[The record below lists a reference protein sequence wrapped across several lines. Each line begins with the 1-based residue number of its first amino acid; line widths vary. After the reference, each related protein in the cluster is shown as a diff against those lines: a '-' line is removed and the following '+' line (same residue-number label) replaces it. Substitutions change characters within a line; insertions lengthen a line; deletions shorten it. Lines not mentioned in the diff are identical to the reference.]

1 MPLILLKFVEISNM
15 LKFILSNI
23 LLLSEDNKFS
33 KAEKDY
39 GSMIAR
45 SFEFMIKDLES
56 KGKINPQHI
65 KEHRDKKRMFNF
77 TNQSA
82 LHINFLDGIVRI
94 PKERKDF
101 LAKNKDIESDF
112 LDEIWFDSLVVMTL
126 RNYWSIEM
134 SLITLLKGVQY
145 GSKQSSIVVGK
156 ENLGYLRDHI
166 LNPLGYSKHIDWD
179 SIDVDFRNQLAHGWF
194 YRKKTNF
201 VFFNNAK
208 LKKGK
213 NLTEKQLLYKCRLVQ
228 LNALVISA
236 LVGNWKELTDFGSK
250 DPMKKSKRK

>member
-1 MPLILLKFVEISNM
+1 
-15 LKFILSNI
+15 
-23 LLLSEDNKFS
+23 
-33 KAEKDY
+33 
-39 GSMIAR
+39 MIAR
-45 SFEFMIKDLES
+45 NFELMITNLES
-56 KGKINPQHI
+56 KGKINPKRIQ
-65 KEHRDKKRMFNF
+65 EHRDKKRMFNF

-94 PKERKDF
+94 PEERNNF
-101 LAKNKDIESDF
+101 LTKNNNIESDF
-112 LDEIWFDSLVVMTL
+112 LDEIWFNSLVVMTL

-166 LNPLGYSKHIDWD
+166 LNPMGYSKHVDWS

-194 YRKKTNF
+194 YRKKRNF

-208 LKKGK
+208 LKNGK
-213 NLTEKQLLYKCRLVQ
+213 NLTEKELLYKCRLVQ

-236 LVGNWKELTDFGSK
+236 LVGNWKKLSDFGSK
-250 DPMKKSKRK
+250 DPLKK

>member
-1 MPLILLKFVEISNM
+1 MNFE
-15 LKFILSNI
+15 
-23 LLLSEDNKFS
+23 LLSEDNKFS
-33 KAEKDY
+33 KAEKIY

-45 SFEFMIKDLES
+45 NFELMIKDLES
-56 KGKINPQHI
+56 KGKINPKRV

-94 PKERKDF
+94 PEERQKFLVTNKEIK
-101 LAKNKDIESDF
+101 SDL

-134 SLITLLKGVQY
+134 GLITLLKGVQY
-145 GSKQSSIVVGK
+145 GNKQSTIVVGR
-156 ENLGYLRDHI
+156 ENLGELRDHI
-166 LNPLGYSKHIDWD
+166 LNRLGYSKYVDWD
-179 SIDVDFRNQLAHGWF
+179 GIDVDFRNQLAHGWF
-194 YRKKTNF
+194 YRKKRNF

-208 LKKGK
+208 LKNGK

-236 LVGNWKELTDFGSK
+236 LVGNWNELTDFGSK
-250 DPMKKSKRK
+250 DPLKKSNP

>member
-1 MPLILLKFVEISNM
+1 MNFG
-15 LKFILSNI
+15 
-23 LLLSEDNKFS
+23 LLSEDNQFS
-33 KAEKDY
+33 KPEKIY

-45 SFEFMIKDLES
+45 NFELMITDLES
-56 KGKINPQHI
+56 KGKINPKHV

-94 PKERKDF
+94 PEERNNF
-101 LAKNKDIESDF
+101 LAKNKEIESDF

-126 RNYWSIEM
+126 RNYWSVEM

-145 GSKQSSIVVGK
+145 GSRQSAIVVGK

-166 LNPLGYSKHIDWD
+166 LNPLGHSKHVDW
-179 SIDVDFRNQLAHGWF
+179 SAIDVDFRNQLAHGWF
-194 YRKKTNF
+194 YRKKRNF

-208 LKKGK
+208 LKNGK
-213 NLTEKQLLYKCRLVQ
+213 NLTEKELLYKCRLVQ

-236 LVGNWKELTDFGSK
+236 LVGDWKELTDFGSK
-250 DPMKKSKRK
+250 DPLIK

>member
-1 MPLILLKFVEISNM
+1 M
-15 LKFILSNI
+15 LKFILSSFV
-23 LLLSEDNKFS
+23 LLSEDNKFS
-33 KAEKDY
+33 KPEKVY
-39 GSMIAR
+39 GSLIAHN
-45 SFEFMIKDLES
+45 FELVIKDLGS
-56 KGKINPQHI
+56 KGKINPTHI

-94 PKERKDF
+94 SKKRKDF

-145 GSKQSSIVVGK
+145 GSKQSTIVVGK

-166 LNPLGYSKHIDWD
+166 LNPLGYSKNVDW
-179 SIDVDFRNQLAHGWF
+179 SAIDVDFRNQLAHGWF
-194 YRKKTNF
+194 YRKKRNF

-208 LKKGK
+208 LKSGK
-213 NLTEKQLLYKCRLVQ
+213 NLTEKKTTIQ
-228 LNALVISA
+228 
-236 LVGNWKELTDFGSK
+236 
-250 DPMKKSKRK
+250 M